1 MMAHIARHLSL
12 HVALFALILAV
23 GSEVRAADSSAQTL
37 TPEQTQKIDAAKAAA
52 AKDPAVKA
60 ATDKAA
66 AARKAYQEI
75 RKSGSADEQHK
86 ARVAFVQATHDAE
99 QATRKAML
107 AADPSIEPLLEPLPT
122 RKMAASR
129 PAKSDEPVA
138 GDDDDDAKRLGAA
151 KAEAMEDP
159 SVKPVREKFNAAKK
173 AYQAD
178 RAKFPADRD
187 KNVAVA
193 YRQATKELDDA
204 VKKVVIAKN
213 PSMAAL
219 FNDPA
224 RGRRKMNEGETVA
237 DSDSAK
243 NPAVRPIKDVAG
255 LPRVLLIG
263 DSVSIGYTLQVRERL
278 KGKANVHR
286 IPINGGATEVDLANM
301 KEWLGNG
308 HWDVIHFNF
317 GLHDAKHMS
326 ATEFRASREEY
337 AANLQKL
344 VTQMKA
350 THAKLIFATTT
361 PVPKDGK
368 LSPTRVFDSI
378 PARNDVAIKVMKANG
393 VAIDDLYSVVLPV
406 RDQVGRDNDVHFQPA
421 GYELIAKAVAGSI
434 ESQLPKAQAG
444 AR

>member
-1 MMAHIARHLSL
+1 M
-12 HVALFALILAV
+12 
-23 GSEVRAADSSAQTL
+23 Q
-37 TPEQTQKIDAAKAAA
+37 
-52 AKDPAVKA
+52 
-60 ATDKAA
+60 
-66 AARKAYQEI
+66 
-75 RKSGSADEQHK
+75 
-86 ARVAFVQATHDAE
+86 
-99 QATRKAML
+99 
-107 AADPSIEPLLEPLPT
+107 
-122 RKMAASR
+122 
-129 PAKSDEPVA
+129 
-138 GDDDDDAKRLGAA
+138 
-151 KAEAMEDP
+151 DP
-159 SVKPVREKFNAAKK
+159 SVKPVREQFNAARK

-193 YRQATKELDDA
+193 FRQATKELDDA
-204 VKKVVIAKN
+204 VRKVVIARN
-213 PSMAAL
+213 PSMAQL
-219 FNDPA
+219 LDKPA
-224 RGRRKMNEGETVA
+224 GPKRKMNEGETVA
-237 DSDSAK
+237 DSDSLK

-263 DSVSIGYTLQVRERL
+263 DSISIGYTLQVRELL

-286 IPINGGATEVDLANM
+286 IPVNGGATEVGLANM

-326 ATEFRASREEY
+326 ETEFRASREQY

-368 LSPTRVFDSI
+368 LSPTRVFDNI
-378 PARNDVAIKVMKANG
+378 PARNDVAIKVMKQNG
-393 VAIDDLYSVVLPV
+393 VAIDDLYTVVLPV